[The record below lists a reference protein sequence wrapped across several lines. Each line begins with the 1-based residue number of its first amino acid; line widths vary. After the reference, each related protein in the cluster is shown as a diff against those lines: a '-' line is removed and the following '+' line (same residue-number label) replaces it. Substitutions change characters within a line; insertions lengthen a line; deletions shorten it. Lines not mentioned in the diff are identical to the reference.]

1 MTAGF
6 DINDRATWAWTDE
19 TVHTGYAAVDDHYAL
34 HLRDPGAFY
43 LLRDGVPKYN
53 PCPLSVGDESQ
64 VFNPMIVAC
73 DFPSAE
79 LNGSIYAWAVSKGYI
94 KDQR

>member
-43 LLRDGVPKYN
+43 LLRDGVPKIQ
-53 PCPLSVGDESQ
+53 PLPPLG
-64 VFNPMIVAC
+64 
-73 DFPSAE
+73 
-79 LNGSIYAWAVSKGYI
+79 GGRVSGVQPH
-94 KDQR
+94 DRGL